1 MAKTHDKKV
10 RPRTFRECDLVLRNV
25 IALPNKDHSK
35 WAPKYKGLY
44 IVKKKKFSKEGS
56 LILTS
61 MDGEDV
67 IRPVNLDS
75 IKKYFV

>member
-44 IVKKKKFSKEGS
+44 IVKKK
-56 LILTS
+56 
-61 MDGEDV
+61 
-67 IRPVNLDS
+67 NLKRRISDPNQHGWRRCN
-75 IKKYFV
+75 